1 MYLFTLF
8 TLDSLCCLQPS
19 EENTAKQK
27 VSDVDVTVLTV
38 RRGKD
43 ESRMRPRIKCK
54 PPRSMHLSRD
64 DLASAIS
71 APSGTVHGEM
81 LLKMT
86 ESQLMALRRQAS

>member
-1 MYLFTLF
+1 MY
-8 TLDSLCCLQPS
+8 LQPS
-19 EENTAKQK
+19 EENTTKQK
-27 VSDVDVTVLTV
+27 VSDVDMNVSTV

-64 DLASAIS
+64 DLASAIT

-81 LLKMT
+81 LMKMT
-86 ESQLMALRRQAS
+86 ESQLLALRRQASCLCCSLSYR